1 MKASGIFAIEEIK
14 GHAKGVW
21 IVASSQKEANETAE
35 KNAGYCKPLALNFAV
50 PFVLPNV
57 PYVLQS
63 DVQRYMMTGGVLPFS
78 KANVWAKDWK
88 L

>member
-1 MKASGIFAIEEIK
+1 VKASGIFAIEEIK

-21 IVASSQKEANETAE
+21 ILASSQREANETAE
-35 KNAGYCKPLALNFAV
+35 KNAGYCKPLALNFG
-50 PFVLPNV
+50 V